1 MLSVGTGYV
10 TAPTKWKTE
19 MKASV
24 FGLSPTARIELK
36 MGRPRSRAKIW
47 HSALEAGSTRAAL
60 QIK

>member
-10 TAPTKWKTE
+10 TAPTNWKTE

-36 MGRPRSRAKIW
+36 MGKAKIK
-47 HSALEAGSTRAAL
+47 S
-60 QIK
+60 